1 MFHFPFDC
9 IVDANVRYIM
19 LGGISK
25 SSKDSYCSAPVS
37 FPEVVFK
44 QGHLNLV
51 TDYLLLIFYYS
62 PIVTCSFL
70 YFRNQIK
77 RVHSLIFVAVD
88 HIQRSK

>member
-1 MFHFPFDC
+1 
-9 IVDANVRYIM
+9 M
-19 LGGISK
+19 LGISCWMAYQK
-25 SSKDSYCSAPVS
+25 VRRAHTVALLFLFLKL
-37 FPEVVFK
+37 FFK